1 MPYAIEDVSLRP
13 IELACEQLHPV
24 HCAERLRADSPNELI
39 AIAMEHGA
47 RKHGFT
53 PVWYTQGR
61 RAAMAMAAM
70 RHLG

>member
-1 MPYAIEDVSLRP
+1 MPHAIQDVSPRP

-24 HCAERLRADSPNELI
+24 HCAERLRADSLNELVAV
-39 AIAMEHGA
+39 AIEHGA
-47 RKHGFT
+47 RKHSFT

-61 RAAMAMAAM
+61 QAAMAAAVM